1 MVRVTLLLLGLALAL
16 LPPAAAAQS
25 SVEPLPV
32 AGVRPDVVVVMT
44 DDQTL
49 RDMAAMPNTKRMIGD
64 AGATFTNAFVS
75 YPLCCPARATYLTG
89 QYAHNHGVRTNAPPN
104 GGIEALPKDHTI
116 GVWMQK
122 AGYDT
127 VHVGKYL
134 NGYGLRRRPTV
145 PPGWSEWFGL
155 VDKSTYQMWG
165 YTLFENGTALTYGDF
180 DVEDPALYQTD
191 VLRDRA
197 VKAIENHALDPDP
210 LFLSLMFVAP
220 HGESREPG
228 STTTPYLRPAPRH
241 EGVFSGQAL
250 PRALQTEHDVSDKP
264 LYVRSR
270 SKLSAPARETILE
283 DFRAR
288 RESLLAVDEAVAAIV
303 DALGRA
309 GRLER
314 TYLLFTSD
322 NGFMQGQHRVPKGK
336 YFAYDASSHVPLL
349 IRGPG
354 ILPGTQSAQMTTNTD
369 LAATILDAGGATAD
383 RPLDGV
389 SLLPFARDPLLT
401 TPRAVLHEGL
411 VGGDLDRDG
420 TLAGK
425 ITGGP
430 GTYAAVR
437 TDRFLWVQWHSGA
450 RELYDLSVDPLELE
464 SRHDDPAY
472 AGVRAALTAEVRR
485 LRHCR
490 ASGCLGLTPL
500 PAVQATP
507 RARAQRR
514 ASGGQ

>member
-1 MVRVTLLLLGLALAL
+1 MLRAALLFIGLALAL
-16 LPPAAAAQS
+16 LPVARTSAQPLPAAGA
-25 SVEPLPV
+25 
-32 AGVRPDVVVVMT
+32 RPDVVVVMT

-64 AGATFTNAFVS
+64 AGATFDNAFVS
-75 YPLCCPARATYLTG
+75 YPLCCPSRATYLTG

-104 GGIEALPKDHTI
+104 GGVEALDREHTL
-116 GVWMQK
+116 GVWMQD

-127 VHVGKYL
+127 IHVGKYL

-145 PPGWSEWFGL
+145 PPGWSEWYGL

-165 YTLFENGTALTYGDF
+165 YTLFENGTATTYGDF

-197 VKAIENHALDPDP
+197 VQAIERHALDPDP

-220 HGESREPG
+220 HGESVEPG
-228 STTTPYLRPAPRH
+228 SRTQPYLRPAPRH
-241 EGVFSGQAL
+241 EGVFGGQEL
-250 PRALQTEHDVSDKP
+250 PRALAGEADVSDKP
-264 LYVRSR
+264 RYVRS
-270 SKLSAPARETILE
+270 LSRPSGPARQRILE

-303 DALGRA
+303 DALGRT
-309 GRLER
+309 GRLDR

-336 YFAYDASSHVPLL
+336 YFAYDASSHVPLM

-354 ILPGTQSAQMTTNTD
+354 ILPGTRSAQLTTNTD
-369 LAATILDAGGATAD
+369 LAATVLDAAGAGAD

-389 SLLPFARDPLLT
+389 SLLPFARDGVLS
-401 TPRAVLHEGL
+401 TPRAILHEGL

-420 TLAGK
+420 AAAGK

-430 GTYAAVR
+430 GPYAAVR
-437 TDRFLWVQWHSGA
+437 TDRFLWVQWRSGA
-450 RELYDLSVDPLELE
+450 RELYDLTLDPLEQQ
-464 SRHDDPAY
+464 SRHADPAY
-472 AGVRAALTAEVRR
+472 AGVRAALTAEVQR
-485 LRHCR
+485 LRFCR
-490 ASGCLGLTPL
+490 SSGCLGTTPL
-500 PAVQATP
+500 PAVRATA
-507 RARAQRR
+507 RARSQRR
-514 ASGGQ
+514 P